1 MVPQAT
7 SALTEGKW
15 MAGRILVGPVLGF
28 EGDRALTVCFLS
40 SKDVVDPQV
49 LVDDQPYVTERAQE
63 TPSGLFWRAEIAVP
77 VMNPGRFHRYQ
88 IQSADAMLRT
98 PQGRSDW
105 EFWVPGDAE
114 EPRIA
119 YASCSGFSSGDAKT
133 KIDEPYGMWKRLVED
148 HGRAP
153 FALLIMGGDQLYA
166 DELWH
171 SQRLAPSIVAWSE
184 LGRDEKRTSPAGPRL
199 QRELDRFYE
208 DLYIRRW
215 NQEDLSW
222 VLASVPSLMMW
233 DDHDIFD
240 GWGSYPADLQ
250 NCPVYQAIFAAARRY
265 FELFQLRSTTNTTL
279 LNPAG
284 GHYSFAV
291 YYREYGILGL
301 DTRSNRTE
309 RVVLSDQNWSDV
321 KRWLGSASG
330 TVRTLLVL
338 SSIPLVYRDFR
349 TTEAA
354 FDLTPWQEELT
365 DDVRDRWRS
374 RYHEG
379 ERMKLIMNLFDFEA
393 RSGSNLVK
401 RVILAGDVHVGC
413 IAVIRDHRP
422 PGPPRLIHEV
432 VSSGIVHPPP
442 TWSEWLGILA
452 SSNEVPESLEGG
464 RIATA
469 LLEPYGS
476 GTWLRTR
483 NYASLQEGSDGKF
496 WVNWACENGLAP
508 VYPIEGTA

>member
-1 MVPQAT
+1 M
-7 SALTEGKW
+7 S
-15 MAGRILVGPVLGF
+15 GRILAGPFLGF
-28 EGDRALTVCFLS
+28 EGDIAYTVCFLS
-40 SKDVVDPQV
+40 SKDAVDPQV
-49 LVDDQPYVTERAQE
+49 VVDDQPCVTARVQD
-63 TPSGLFWRAEIAVP
+63 TPSGVFWRAEIV
-77 VMNPGRFHRYQ
+77 VQVVHPGHFHRYH
-88 IQSADAMLRT
+88 IQSAGAMLRT
-98 PQGRSDW
+98 PQDRSEW
-105 EFWVPGDAE
+105 EFWVPGDSE

-119 YASCSGFSSGDAKT
+119 YASCNGFSSGDAKT
-133 KIDEPYGMWKRLVED
+133 KVDEPYGMWKRLVED
-148 HGRAP
+148 HRRAP
-153 FALLIMGGDQLYA
+153 FTLLIMGGDQLYA

-171 SQRLAPSIVAWSE
+171 SQRRAPSVVAWSE
-184 LGRDEKRTSPAGPRL
+184 LERDEKITAPASPRL

-208 DLYIRRW
+208 ALYIHRW
-215 NQEDLSW
+215 SQEDIAW
-222 VLASVPSLMMW
+222 MLASVPSLMMW

-240 GWGSYPADLQ
+240 GWGSYPTDLQ
-250 NCPVYQAIFAAARRY
+250 SCPVYQAIFAAARRY
-265 FELFQLRSTTNTTL
+265 FELFQLRSTKNTTL

-291 YYREYGILGL
+291 QCRAYGILGL

-309 RVVLSDQNWSDV
+309 TVVMSDQNWSDV

-338 SSIPLVYRDFR
+338 SSIPVVYRDFR

-354 FDLTPWQEELT
+354 LDITPWQEELT

-379 ERMKLIMNLFDFEA
+379 ERMKLIMNLLDFKA
-393 RSGSNLVK
+393 RSGSDLVK
-401 RVILAGDVHVGC
+401 RVLLAGDVHVGC
-413 IAVIRDHRP
+413 LAVIRDRRP
-422 PGPPRLIHEV
+422 SGPQRLIYEV
-432 VSSGIVHPPP
+432 VSSGIVHPAP

-452 SSNEVPESLEGG
+452 SSNDTPESLEDG
-464 RIATA
+464 RITTE

-476 GTWLRTR
+476 GIWLRTR

-496 WVNWACENGLAP
+496 WVNWVCENNLAP